1 MNDVVLEI
9 EKTSCTTHGVTHHCS
24 QVSQHGH
31 VLRCRLK
38 SLPLTSNVEESCCDF
53 NFARIFS
60 LVELSKGLRG
70 ESFSSVV
77 DVVVVSVALYT
88 GSGML
93 QRRQTSGCF
102 TCL

>member
-9 EKTSCTTHGVTHHCS
+9 EKTSCTTQCVYTS
-24 QVSQHGH
+24 LLQVSQHGH

-70 ESFSSVV
+70 ESSSSVV
-77 DVVVVSVALYT
+77 VVVISVAVYT

-93 QRRQTSGCF
+93 KKGKPPIV
-102 TCL
+102 